1 MNTVDLINKIAVKHN
16 ITTGRA
22 EMIISIIVERMTEKL
37 RKDGQVM
44 IMNFGSFAVEQKK
57 TADSPQGKSPGY
69 NLPENYVLFNPDKKF
84 LDIIN
89 N

>member
-1 MNTVDLINKIAVKHN
+1 MNTVDLINKLSVKHN

-22 EMIISIIVERMTEKL
+22 EMIISIVVERMTEKL

-44 IMNFGSFAVEQKK
+44 IYNFGSFAVEAKK
-57 TADSPQGKSPGY
+57 HSDTLSGKTQDFNAPK
-69 NLPENYVLFNPDKKF
+69 NYVQFNPDKKF
-84 LDIIN
+84 LDAIN